1 MRGALVS
8 LILKKDFVSITIR
21 EITERAEVAYIT
33 FYRHYE
39 SLDQLLM
46 EVLDEGLVE
55 LMTHIETLAKQSDTS
70 ALETEGRL
78 IFEYIEQKADLFS
91 ILFKSQSVTR
101 VRGKVVWNIAAIF
114 QKSCVPLERLGNQIT
129 INIASNH
136 IATSLLSLI
145 EWWLENN
152 MNPSPTEMGKVYK
165 SLIIDSTVG
174 AVSSL
179 AAVARQI
186 TTSSRLGSFFCHQPH
201 IHFPFAFYIH
211 SAARLTYK
219 LILD

>member
-1 MRGALVS
+1 MPRKSSPVNIDPRVKRTRRLLRDALVS
-8 LILKKDFVSITIR
+8 LILKKDFASITIK
-21 EITERAEVAYIT
+21 EVTERAEVAYIT

-55 LMTHIETLAKQSDTS
+55 LMTHIEALARQSDPS
-70 ALETEGRL
+70 SLETEGRL
-78 IFEYIEQKADLFS
+78 IFEYIEQKADLFR
-91 ILFKSQSVTR
+91 ILLKSQSVTR
-101 VRGKVVWNIAAIF
+101 IRKKVVTNISTIF
-114 QKSCVPLERLGNQIT
+114 QKSCVPLERLGNQVT
-129 INIASNH
+129 INMASNH

-152 MNPSPTEMGKVYK
+152 MKPSPIEMGKVYK

-179 AAVARQI
+179 SAVA
-186 TTSSRLGSFFCHQPH
+186 
-201 IHFPFAFYIH
+201 
-211 SAARLTYK
+211 K
-219 LILD
+219 

>member
-1 MRGALVS
+1 MPRKSSPVNIDPRVKRTRRLLREALVS
-8 LILKKDFVSITIR
+8 LILKKDFASITIK
-21 EITERAEVAYIT
+21 EITGRAEVAYIT

-46 EVLDEGLVE
+46 EVLDEGLAE

-70 ALETEGRL
+70 SLETEGRL
-78 IFEYIEQKADLFS
+78 IFEYIGQKADLFH
-91 ILFKSQSVTR
+91 ILLKSQSVTR
-101 VRGKVVWNIAAIF
+101 IRKKMVSNISAIF
-114 QKSCVPLERLGNQIT
+114 QKSCVPLERLGNQVT

-152 MNPSPTEMGKVYK
+152 MTPSPAEMGKVYK

-179 AAVARQI
+179 SNLR
-186 TTSSRLGSFFCHQPH
+186 R
-201 IHFPFAFYIH
+201 
-211 SAARLTYK
+211 K
-219 LILD
+219 

>member
-1 MRGALVS
+1 MPKKSSPKNIDPRVKRTRRLLRDALVS
-8 LILKKDFVSITIR
+8 LILKKDFASITIR
-21 EITERAEVAYIT
+21 EVTERAEVAYIT

-46 EVLDEGLVE
+46 EVLDEGLTE
-55 LMTHIETLAKQSDTS
+55 LMIHIETLAKQSDTS

-78 IFEYIEQKADLFS
+78 IFEYIEQKADLFR
-91 ILFKSQSVTR
+91 ILLKSQSVTR
-101 VRGKVVWNIAAIF
+101 IRKKVVSNISAIF
-114 QKSCVPLERLGNQIT
+114 QKSCVPLERLGNQVT
-129 INIASNH
+129 INMASNH

-152 MNPSPTEMGKVYK
+152 MKPSPIEMGKVYK

-179 AAVARQI
+179 SAVA
-186 TTSSRLGSFFCHQPH
+186 
-201 IHFPFAFYIH
+201 
-211 SAARLTYK
+211 K
-219 LILD
+219 

>member
-1 MRGALVS
+1 MPRKSSPINIDPRIKRTRRLLRDALVS
-8 LILKKDFVSITIR
+8 LILKKDFASITIR
-21 EITERAEVAYIT
+21 EVTERAEVAYIT

-46 EVLDEGLVE
+46 EVLDEGLTE
-55 LMTHIETLAKQSDTS
+55 LMIHIETLAKQSDTS

-78 IFEYIEQKADLFS
+78 IFEYIEQKADLFR
-91 ILFKSQSVTR
+91 ILLKSQSVTR
-101 VRGKVVWNIAAIF
+101 VRKKVVSNISAIF
-114 QKSCVPLERLGNQIT
+114 QKSCVPLERLGNQVT
-129 INIASNH
+129 INMASNH

-152 MNPSPTEMGKVYK
+152 MKPSPIEMGKVYK

-179 AAVARQI
+179 SAVAR
-186 TTSSRLGSFFCHQPH
+186 
-201 IHFPFAFYIH
+201 
-211 SAARLTYK
+211 
-219 LILD
+219 

>member
-1 MRGALVS
+1 MKSKEDPRVRKTRRSLREALVS
-8 LILKKDFVSITIR
+8 LILEKDFASISIK
-21 EITERAEVAYIT
+21 EITERADVAYIT
-33 FYRHYE
+33 FFRHFE

-46 EVLDEGLVE
+46 NVLDEGLVD
-55 LMTHIETLAKQSDTS
+55 LIGYIETLAKQSETS

-78 IFEYIEQKADLFS
+78 IFEYIEKKADLFR
-91 ILFKSQSVTR
+91 ILFKSQSVAR
-101 VRGKVVWNIAAIF
+101 VRKKVVRNIAAIF
-114 QKSCVPLERLGNQIT
+114 QKSCAPLERLGSQVT

-152 MNPSPTEMGKVYK
+152 MNPPSAEMGKVYK

-179 AAVARQI
+179 SAVAR
-186 TTSSRLGSFFCHQPH
+186 
-201 IHFPFAFYIH
+201 
-211 SAARLTYK
+211 
-219 LILD
+219 